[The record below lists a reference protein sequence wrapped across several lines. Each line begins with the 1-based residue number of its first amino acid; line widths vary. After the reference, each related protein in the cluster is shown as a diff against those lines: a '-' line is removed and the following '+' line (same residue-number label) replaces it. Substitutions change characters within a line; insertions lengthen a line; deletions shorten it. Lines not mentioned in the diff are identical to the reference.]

1 MDEQRET
8 LYIPTNIKTR
18 QEFFN
23 GFGFPELM
31 QTLVIAAISFMIAM
45 ILYAENQN
53 VSGAV
58 LIVIISIA
66 ATVVCVSKDR
76 NNQSMLDY
84 VKNMIRFSREQREYP
99 YFRREDKY
107 SIYEHI

>member
-31 QTLVIAAISFMIAM
+31 QTFVMAVVSLITGLF
-45 ILYAENQN
+45 LYAGNQN
-53 VSGAV
+53 LSLTV
-58 LIVIISIA
+58 LIVIITIA
-66 ATVVCVSKDR
+66 ATIVCVSKDR

-84 VKNMIRFSREQREYP
+84 VKNMIRFSREQKKYP
-99 YFRREDKY
+99 YWRREAVNSLYDML
-107 SIYEHI
+107 